1 MNKIRNYILNGKGIA
16 AKYLAI
22 LSLVLTIVITIFF
35 SIIYNVAA
43 EKIGVVP
50 TRTGEIKIENGVIVS
65 PEKQLIRDAF
75 VFDDNM
81 QLPLIIDTRTDSI
94 NTASLGTGVY
104 LSRSKIY
111 VKSDRKTEIYDYP
124 ETLTIEKRDYT
135 DDIKS
140 YNAYASANVF
150 VITFF
155 VVLFWLLLYTM
166 LLSFVSHIVSAI
178 IKKPLAFEQRMR
190 LSAIVLI
197 IYQIGSFVLKFAGIT
212 ISFFTGLIIMAAL
225 QAVFMSSRDEN
236 IEILPPDAG
245 AGK

>member
-22 LSLVLTIVITIFF
+22 LSLILTIVITIFF

-50 TRTGEIKIENGVIVS
+50 TRIGEIKIENGVIVS

-124 ETLTIEKRDYT
+124 EALTIEKE
-135 DDIKS
+135 
-140 YNAYASANVF
+140 
-150 VITFF
+150 ITRTISKT
-155 VVLFWLLLYTM
+155 TM
-166 LLSFVSHIVSAI
+166 LMLQLTFLSSHFSLSCFGCFFIQCCSALF
-178 IKKPLAFEQRMR
+178 P
-190 LSAIVLI
+190 
-197 IYQIGSFVLKFAGIT
+197 
-212 ISFFTGLIIMAAL
+212 ISFQPLSKSLLFLNSA
-225 QAVFMSSRDEN
+225 
-236 IEILPPDAG
+236 
-245 AGK
+245 

>member
-22 LSLVLTIVITIFF
+22 LSLILTIVITIFF

-50 TRTGEIKIENGVIVS
+50 TRIGEIKIENGVIVS

-124 ETLTIEKRDYT
+124 EALTIEKRDYT
-135 DDIKS
+135 DDIKN
-140 YNAYASANVF
+140 YNALQLTFLSSHFSLSCFGCFFIQCCSA
-150 VITFF
+150 
-155 VVLFWLLLYTM
+155 LF
-166 LLSFVSHIVSAI
+166 
-178 IKKPLAFEQRMR
+178 P
-190 LSAIVLI
+190 
-197 IYQIGSFVLKFAGIT
+197 
-212 ISFFTGLIIMAAL
+212 ISFQPLSKSLLFLNSA
-225 QAVFMSSRDEN
+225 
-236 IEILPPDAG
+236 
-245 AGK
+245 